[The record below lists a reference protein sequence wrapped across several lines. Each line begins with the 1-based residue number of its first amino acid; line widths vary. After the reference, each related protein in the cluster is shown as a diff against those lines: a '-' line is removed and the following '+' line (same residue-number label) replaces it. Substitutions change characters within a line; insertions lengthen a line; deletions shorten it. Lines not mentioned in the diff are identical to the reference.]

1 MIKSPTKEIRAV
13 DNHQGHEN
21 GRLGKKKKKRDGRQK
36 FERLIALKVCH

>member
-21 GRLGKKKKKRDGRQK
+21 GRLGKKKKKEMVDKSSRD
-36 FERLIALKVCH
+36 LSH